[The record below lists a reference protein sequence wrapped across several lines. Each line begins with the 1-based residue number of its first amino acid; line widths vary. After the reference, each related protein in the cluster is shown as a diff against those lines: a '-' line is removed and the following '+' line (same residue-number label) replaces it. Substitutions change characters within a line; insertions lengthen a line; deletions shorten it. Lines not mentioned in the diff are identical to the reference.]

1 MGQLTKDELFE
12 KYPYLEKFSQYIIF
26 SSKEDVDEILNSE
39 KIEIM
44 HEKVSLLFLKR
55 ILNNKEYYEY
65 ARRYFNNEID
75 SFCVTNVIN
84 GDFGRRISYSKS
96 TIIKGIEK
104 LISEKKLI
112 LNNQEK
118 ERYDDLKNLISL
130 NSFIEKYKDTSFNI
144 EIDNNYYSIPFEQI
158 IEIMQLKEEDFE
170 KICLDEKI
178 ENVYDIPKE
187 HFLYAVKEFFTQ
199 KEIFKNYIMPNSI
212 KNRYEDIFSSK
223 NIDIEAIN
231 KLLVTEDK
239 KYKDLKVDENLKK
252 AIIDG
257 IPQEAS
263 ELEKAIYIYIKMCKI
278 LTYDDEYYAVNQ
290 KGPATLK
297 HKNVEY
303 ASYITP
309 VNNKV
314 VCFEFNL
321 IYANLLDK
329 LGIKFESDYK
339 NLVGEAYGEGHANLS
354 FRTGKFLVDAD
365 SVTSILYGDLIGA
378 KLNKPLVGLKC
389 KNTNSNTQHEFNEAV
404 SKMYKVINDE
414 EKKLNNLKTENFDEL
429 INEYSKLCE
438 NIEEIDLNSRLNI
451 LIEKVNSTNMEGI
464 DSLAYILQLRK
475 IMFSEDEQKN
485 NIGFVII
492 RNNEVIDTNR
502 VAMASAIFTVNE
514 QSFENNAL
522 NRYYYFS
529 PNNKLVDISKEELQE
544 KFNNNFFE
552 YINDTKIKIPGI
564 VEVGSVENV
573 R

>member
-365 SVTSILYGDLIGA
+365 SVTSILHGDLIGA

-389 KNTNSNTQHEFNEAV
+389 KNINFNTQHEFNEAV